1 MFNRSTKY
9 FVLVVINI
17 VVVTVLFMG
26 KDQNSD
32 VFDTDYVIDLLDNNK
47 QLERQIEDLSA
58 ENKFLETSGDDIQR
72 QIMQT
77 RAMIDSN
84 VENLEQCRN
93 EQSSAIALTERQ
105 ATERRKLLT
114 SQSFN
119 AEECSDNAVQVSFLT
134 KQMASLKTQ
143 LQNANTKSRNLNT
156 ENQLLQVQ
164 LDKVNDGEEAVE
176 EEQKVLQEIVQE
188 LEQDLLGDIYIKQ
201 IYTTPTYC
209 QPPRFS
215 ELVCVQRLLVRP
227 LFSKKPFTDVQTKLT
242 NPKGKVIGK
251 FSFDSSKAKLIN
263 FPFPENTEQP
273 AGEYTVTF
281 VVNDQTLVEKIV
293 LKH

>member
-1 MFNRSTKY
+1 
-9 FVLVVINI
+9 
-17 VVVTVLFMG
+17 
-26 KDQNSD
+26 
-32 VFDTDYVIDLLDNNK
+32 
-47 QLERQIEDLSA
+47 
-58 ENKFLETSGDDIQR
+58 
-72 QIMQT
+72 
-77 RAMIDSN
+77 MIDSN